1 MTGRPLVAL
10 ASISILAAACG
21 GGVETGATSSGA
33 GQIGATSS
41 TSTSTSSSGGA
52 SRATGATSSVG
63 ASRATGATSS
73 TAGPST
79 GSSTGQSTGQT
90 EPGPAERPCVM
101 QRVPEAAGLD
111 PFYTKG
117 CRVDGFWV
125 VANEVVAHAA
135 VLLAGDTVAAIFAT
149 DPDLADAIASF
160 GIRLGVIGADQR
172 LTEMPEYRDLY
183 EVFPDTDWDNRAR
196 GLGATAERPLVSVG
210 EENLLCLP
218 SDRYLGEDILLH
230 EFAHVIDEQGF
241 SVIDPLFVTA
251 LSEAY
256 GRAVD
261 DGTWADTYAA
271 ENPYEYWAEG
281 VQSFFGR
288 NLTADPADG
297 IHGPIDTES
306 ELAAADPAL
315 HALIDGRL
323 GGLDLP
329 PSCSDQG
336 GS

>member
-21 GGVETGATSSGA
+21 GGVETGATTSTA

-52 SRATGATSSVG
+52 SRATGATSS
-63 ASRATGATSS
+63 

-79 GSSTGQSTGQT
+79 GRSTGQT
-90 EPGPAERPCVM
+90 ELGPAERPCVI

-149 DPDLADAIASF
+149 DPDLADAIASS

-281 VQSFFGR
+281 VQSFVGR